1 MEQEFPHKYSLLFI
15 NQVKYHVI
23 EEDQSKEVQQY
34 ARNHDGAYQIQQMT
48 GNKAQAKPPPK
59 KKQKNGYNK
68 KTRKAPPKKNSFL
81 QLSESLEYEEENDRD
96 IDKNTG
102 PFNSIQK
109 KQCQMAANRVN
120 GARGED
126 SHSEDDESQQR
137 ENIQQIRK
145 KMRAKGAC

>member
-59 KKQKNGYNK
+59 KKQKMDIRRRGKRHQRRIHPYSCQNPWNMK
-68 KTRKAPPKKNSFL
+68 RRMIETSTRTLDHLIAYKRNNVKW
-81 QLSESLEYEEENDRD
+81 
-96 IDKNTG
+96 
-102 PFNSIQK
+102 
-109 KQCQMAANRVN
+109 
-120 GARGED
+120 
-126 SHSEDDESQQR
+126 
-137 ENIQQIRK
+137 QQIE
-145 KMRAKGAC
+145 